1 MGVFPEPHNLSVC
14 KLLFLLAHWH
24 GLAKLRLHT
33 DETLEVLEEV
43 SGRLGRQLCLFANEM
58 CSAFSTQELCREAES
73 RRRRQ
78 AREGE
83 SGMTQTQN
91 RRPKLFNLRTYKLH
105 ALGDYPAQIRMYGT
119 TDSYSTQ
126 LVSHWYYTD
135 LFLIYCLQGEL
146 EHQTSKSR
154 FVRTSRKAFV
164 PQMAAIERRQ
174 TRIRRIRMRQEML
187 STTDP
192 TLEVPEQHHVIGKS
206 WNFPNDINVFLQSNF
221 DDPAVKV
228 SRVVFTSD
236 TELTV
241 WASTGLPPKTQ
252 GPPPT
257 SHLRNSFRLRP
268 SARTRE
274 RHYLNTKW
282 CTFQRKPI
290 LLPLST
296 SN

>member
-1 MGVFPEPHNLSVC
+1 MGVFPEPHNLSIC

-43 SGRLGRQLCLFANEM
+43 SGKLGRHLRLFANET
-58 CSAFSTQELCREAES
+58 CSAFSTQELRREAES

-83 SGMTQTQN
+83 NETQTQN

-126 LVSHWYYTD
+126 LVSHWCYTD
-135 LFLIYCLQGEL
+135 PFLIYCLQGEL

-154 FVRTSRKAFV
+154 YARTSRRAFV

-174 TRIRRIRMRQEML
+174 TRIRQIRMRQEAL

-192 TLEVPEQHHVIGKS
+192 TPEVPEQHHVIGKS
-206 WNFPNDINVFLQSNF
+206 QNFPNDINVFLQSNS

-236 TELTV
+236 IKLTV
-241 WASTGLPPKTQ
+241 
-252 GPPPT
+252 
-257 SHLRNSFRLRP
+257 
-268 SARTRE
+268 
-274 RHYLNTKW
+274 
-282 CTFQRKPI
+282 
-290 LLPLST
+290 
-296 SN
+296 